1 MSREFIET
9 QREQLI
15 GRRIKCILMSNDP
28 DPILGGT
35 KGTIDHIDD
44 MGHIHVKWDNGRTLS
59 LIPNVDMY
67 EVLDKTCQN
76 PLYRECA
83 LFYHN
88 RCVGCPVF
96 K

>member
-15 GRRIKCILMSNDP
+15 GRRVLCIKMNDEYSVP
-28 DPILGGT
+28 SGT
-35 KGTIDHIDD
+35 KGTIDHVDD
-44 MGHIHVKWDNGRTLS
+44 IGTIHVKWDNGSTLG
-59 LIPNVDMY
+59 LVPNEDMY
-67 EVLDKTCQN
+67 EVLDKSCQN
-76 PLYRECA
+76 GLYRDCH

-88 RCVGCPVF
+88 FCKGCPMF